1 MTPPKKRLGGM
12 MAHELSAQLAND
24 PEFQSAKAAREAEQR
39 ERVQGF
45 RVAEQPI
52 VVDLRRAGVDVSS
65 VWDLVNTDRAYP
77 GALTVLLE
85 HLERGGYPDRV
96 MEGIARALAVKPAV
110 AYWDR
115 LKACY
120 LTSTG
125 PEERDGVAAALAASA
140 TPAQAEDLIDL
151 IGRTQLGVPRVFFL
165 RPILCMGG
173 ERGRR
178 LVDALRS
185 DAVLGSEATALLA
198 DWA

>member
-1 MTPPKKRLGGM
+1 MSPAGRSGGM
-12 MAHELSAQLAND
+12 TAAELMAQLARD
-24 PEFQSAKAAREAEQR
+24 KEFQAKKVAREAELQ

-52 VVDLRRAGVDVSS
+52 VVDLQRAGVDVSS
-65 VWDLVNTDRAYP
+65 VWDLVNTDMAYP
-77 GALTVLLE
+77 GALPVLLE
-85 HLERGGYPDRV
+85 HLELGGYPDRV

-120 LTSTG
+120 LSSTG

-140 TPAQAEDLIDL
+140 TPAQTEDLIDL
-151 IGRTQLGVPRVFFL
+151 IGRTQLGVSRVFFL
-165 RPILCMGG
+165 RPILRMGG

-198 DWA
+198 DGA